1 MRCDGMASPFFPPN
15 FLLQVQTPAAAE
27 HQHHQHHQQPPSLS
41 SLLPPTPCS
50 GGRDF
55 PGTAA
60 LLGRRSVSFSGAVA
74 EEVNGE
80 DDLSDEFSPAGE
92 KKRRLN
98 VEQVRTLERNFEMG
112 NRLEP
117 ERKVQLA
124 RALGLQPRQVAI
136 WFQNRRARWKTK
148 QLEKDY
154 DALKRQ
160 VDAIREE
167 NRSLQSQNQ
176 KLEAEIMAMRVEREA
191 AEPVI
196 NLNKET
202 EGSCSN
208 SSDVNLDTSR
218 TPAGD
223 SRHDRPLLQQLPSRP
238 ELPFPKTEL
247 GAGHDEGFCNVF
259 CGLDDQPAFWAWPEQ
274 HSFH

>member
-1 MRCDGMASPFFPPN
+1 MDGGVAGAAS
-15 FLLQVQTPAAAE
+15 
-27 HQHHQHHQQPPSLS
+27 
-41 SLLPPTPCS
+41 
-50 GGRDF
+50 
-55 PGTAA
+55 
-60 LLGRRSVSFSGAVA
+60 LLGRRSVSFSGAAA

-176 KLEAEIMAMRVEREA
+176 KLEAEVIDPLSLSLSYELGEPMIPGFSIGSVRLMFTFLESQWRILSDAREIIVSPEHA
-191 AEPVI
+191 DHGDESG
-196 NLNKET
+196 K
-202 EGSCSN
+202 GGGG
-208 SSDVNLDTSR
+208 
-218 TPAGD
+218 AGD
-223 SRHDRPLLQQLPSRP
+223 QPQQGDGGILQQQLRREPGHV
-238 ELPFPKTEL
+238 KN
-247 GAGHDEGFCNVF
+247 AGWR
-259 CGLDDQPAFWAWPEQ
+259 QPP
-274 HSFH
+274 